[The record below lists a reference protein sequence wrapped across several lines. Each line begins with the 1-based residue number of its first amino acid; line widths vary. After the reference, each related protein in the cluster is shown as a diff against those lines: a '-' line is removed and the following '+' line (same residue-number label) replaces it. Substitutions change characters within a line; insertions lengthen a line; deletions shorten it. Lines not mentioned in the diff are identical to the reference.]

1 MQRGVCVV
9 SVGVCAC
16 SGNTPQSA
24 LECALGKTRDFFA
37 PVSSFESPRHSAK
50 MVGYARPASD
60 FGGKLLPHCAKI
72 LFSALDGAL
81 AGLDFSEVDSARK
94 SLYLG
99 TSIGGVFESENMLA
113 RNMASPENASWG
125 ELKFYECSALSEL
138 AAKRYGFGGEC
149 AAYSTACSSSYVALA
164 DACNAIV
171 QGDCDVAAV
180 CGADALSRITL
191 NGFGSLLLLSQSRA
205 RPFDKLRDGINLGEA
220 AAVLILASERFAEKI
235 SHKKPLACVSG
246 WACTADA
253 YHATAPH
260 PQGEGAARAMKNALS
275 FAGIAPEKISYYN
288 AHGTGTKGND
298 TAEYAAM
305 ESVFGA
311 GGVPYSS
318 IKRAFGHTLG
328 ASGALNAAVSVSAM
342 NAGVLVP
349 NLGYSDGGGE
359 FARAPITESSRAELE
374 NVLSV
379 SLGFGG
385 NNAAAVFLKQ
395 SVRHSARKGRLFVYS
410 AAEVAPFASG
420 GQTVGLPDLLPNVPA
435 LKKRRWAKLQQMV
448 LDCAERSLDG
458 FDISNAEKIGVC
470 FGTGAGMVSETR
482 RFIEATIS
490 KREAEPIPS
499 AFTNSVHNAA
509 ASAVSLRFGLKGL
522 NSAVSA
528 KEISFEAALKQAWR
542 AVNSGALDSAVVCAG
557 DEYSDLAEKFVG
569 QNAVFAKPAKPLT
582 DYACAYFVGAENVG
596 LSGGGAAKPL
606 AEIKSLEVFR
616 RKSARETAE
625 LLAGC
630 ARAYLSAPDNANLRA
645 FADSVFALA
654 GVGRVCDVSEHCG
667 ANYSASGAAFA
678 AALRDGAGLA
688 ASVSLSS
695 AGMCAVTVFE
705 VL

>member
-1 MQRGVCVV
+1 
-9 SVGVCAC
+9 
-16 SGNTPQSA
+16 
-24 LECALGKTRDFFA
+24 
-37 PVSSFESPRHSAK
+37 
-50 MVGYARPASD
+50 
-60 FGGKLLPHCAKI
+60 
-72 LFSALDGAL
+72 
-81 AGLDFSEVDSARK
+81 
-94 SLYLG
+94 
-99 TSIGGVFESENMLA
+99 
-113 RNMASPENASWG
+113 
-125 ELKFYECSALSEL
+125 
-138 AAKRYGFGGEC
+138 
-149 AAYSTACSSSYVALA
+149 
-164 DACNAIV
+164 
-171 QGDCDVAAV
+171 
-180 CGADALSRITL
+180 
-191 NGFGSLLLLSQSRA
+191 
-205 RPFDKLRDGINLGEA
+205 
-220 AAVLILASERFAEKI
+220 
-235 SHKKPLACVSG
+235 
-246 WACTADA
+246 
-253 YHATAPH
+253 
-260 PQGEGAARAMKNALS
+260 
-275 FAGIAPEKISYYN
+275 
-288 AHGTGTKGND
+288 
-298 TAEYAAM
+298 
-305 ESVFGA
+305 
-311 GGVPYSS
+311 
-318 IKRAFGHTLG
+318 
-328 ASGALNAAVSVSAM
+328 
-342 NAGVLVP
+342 
-349 NLGYSDGGGE
+349 
-359 FARAPITESSRAELE
+359 
-374 NVLSV
+374 
-379 SLGFGG
+379 
-385 NNAAAVFLKQ
+385 
-395 SVRHSARKGRLFVYS
+395 
-410 AAEVAPFASG
+410 
-420 GQTVGLPDLLPNVPA
+420 
-435 LKKRRWAKLQQMV
+435 MV

-482 RFIEATIS
+482 RFIEVTIS